1 MNRQLGRQGSRQAE
15 RIVGWA
21 FRQAEKQGGR
31 LMVVGG
37 REGGSGVR
45 LKVASHLSRAV
56 NQVGRHH
63 RDLRD
68 SQAIY
73 VAVPNM
79 RV

>member
-1 MNRQLGRQGSRQAE
+1 
-15 RIVGWA
+15 
-21 FRQAEKQGGR
+21 
-31 LMVVGG
+31 MVVRG